1 MKQLIMH
8 HHLGLGDHII
18 CNGMV
23 HYLIEKWDIS
33 RLLLVTKKHN
43 APSVKA
49 LYSGESRIEILDFDP
64 QEIDEM
70 VFSSS
75 KSSQLGMPLLKIAAA
90 HTSFFDEHFYN
101 SMNIPLAVRWDYF
114 KPPQNLS
121 SAQKIYD
128 QVITTDQ
135 YCLIA
140 DKTSVGDFPL
150 EIQSDLPTVR
160 VSSISESLFDWI
172 KVISMASEIHCVD
185 SSFIHLADSL
195 NLTGKD
201 LNYHDVRK
209 NSLFHL
215 KNDWKRL

>member
-1 MKQLIMH
+1 
-8 HHLGLGDHII
+8 
-18 CNGMV
+18 
-23 HYLIEKWDIS
+23 
-33 RLLLVTKKHN
+33 VTKKHN